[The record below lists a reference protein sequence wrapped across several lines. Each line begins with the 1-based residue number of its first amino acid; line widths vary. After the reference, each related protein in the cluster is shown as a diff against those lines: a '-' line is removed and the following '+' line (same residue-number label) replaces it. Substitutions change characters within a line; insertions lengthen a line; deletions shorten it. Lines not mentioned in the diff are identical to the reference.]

1 MYRNYGTMRIPIRPE
16 CVTGEDTE
24 SFSLKKKES
33 VIENAVKIQNTAEE
47 IIKMLVTSELTF
59 GQSQLV
65 LELVNKELDK
75 KAKKVKVY

>member
-1 MYRNYGTMRIPIRPE
+1 MHRNYVRIPIRPE
-16 CVTGEDTE
+16 CVTGKDTE

-47 IIKMLVTSELTF
+47 IIKMLVASELTF